1 MWKSSKLFHCCLY
14 QVPNGKGA
22 ETIVD
27 TSVRCTWQLD
37 PEQFTINDSTSWKE
51 QVDVLLQNVV
61 QELGCEMKSG
71 IHCELY
77 KLLLYQSGGFF

>member
-1 MWKSSKLFHCCLY
+1 M
-14 QVPNGKGA
+14 A
-22 ETIVD
+22 ESDSNKTIED
-27 TSVRCTWQLD
+27 D
-37 PEQFTINDSTSWKE
+37 DAKDDSTTSWKE